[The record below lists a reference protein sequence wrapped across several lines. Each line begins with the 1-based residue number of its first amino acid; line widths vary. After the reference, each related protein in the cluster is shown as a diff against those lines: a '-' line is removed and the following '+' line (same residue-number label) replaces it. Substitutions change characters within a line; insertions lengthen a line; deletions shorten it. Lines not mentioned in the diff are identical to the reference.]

1 VRLVLSLKSKV
12 LGLGL
17 THYFVYMYVNLEKQ
31 NHQQSASGHV
41 IRNEGSMEPYSQ
53 IVSEIRR
60 SLPMLDGNYVKI
72 LLENCEIEKNL
83 RTKLFNFLDSTQPYA
98 RSIRELDTIR
108 ESITHGRSERALVM
122 EAFENFKRFKRIK
135 IFLPDLD
142 IVY

>member
-1 VRLVLSLKSKV
+1 
-12 LGLGL
+12 
-17 THYFVYMYVNLEKQ
+17 
-31 NHQQSASGHV
+31 
-41 IRNEGSMEPYSQ
+41 
-53 IVSEIRR
+53 
-60 SLPMLDGNYVKI
+60 MLDGNYVKI